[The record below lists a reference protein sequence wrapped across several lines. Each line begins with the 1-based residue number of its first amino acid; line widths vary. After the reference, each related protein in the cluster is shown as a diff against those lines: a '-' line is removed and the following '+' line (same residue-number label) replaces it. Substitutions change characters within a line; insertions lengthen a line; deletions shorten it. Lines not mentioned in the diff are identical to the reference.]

1 MYITFYSGDQE
12 FTLGRAFSL
21 GRLHVGLEMGYRR
34 LHGFGAL

>member
-1 MYITFYSGDQE
+1 MHIAFYGGDQE

-21 GRLHVGLEMGYRR
+21 GRFHVGLEMGYCR